1 MKPNI
6 MYTNKKYYLFIMWS
20 NLSSC
25 WGNNL
30 EFPDISAFKTS
41 IIALYSA
48 QFCLEYITDVY
59 IEINAL
65 WTQNCH
71 QTSHNHIFTYAYGV
85 HLWLVGIVLNCSV
98 GGLKTSLDFYSSVIF
113 FIYFLKLFSCLVP
126 KVLKK

>member
-1 MKPNI
+1 M
-6 MYTNKKYYLFIMWS
+6 
-20 NLSSC
+20 SSC

-41 IIALYSA
+41 ITALYSA

-59 IEINAL
+59 IEMNAL

-98 GGLKTSLDFYSSVIF
+98 GGLKTALYIYSFVIF
-113 FIYFLKLFSCLVP
+113 FIHIVILFNAFLWLVC
-126 KVLKK
+126 KANAEIQEQARFF

>member
-1 MKPNI
+1 
-6 MYTNKKYYLFIMWS
+6 MWS

-30 EFPDISAFKTS
+30 AFPGISAFKTS
-41 IIALYSA
+41 IRALYSA

-59 IEINAL
+59 IEMNAL

-85 HLWLVGIVLNCSV
+85 HLWLAGIVLSRSV
-98 GGLKTSLDFYSSVIF
+98 GGLETALYDYSLVIF
-113 FIYFLKLFSCLVP
+113 FIHILLQFSKLFPMFSV
-126 KVLKK
+126 

>member
-1 MKPNI
+1 M
-6 MYTNKKYYLFIMWS
+6 
-20 NLSSC
+20 SSC

-59 IEINAL
+59 IEMNAL

-85 HLWLVGIVLNCSV
+85 HLWLVGIVVNCSV
-98 GGLKTSLDFYSSVIF
+98 GGLKTALYFYSFVF
-113 FIYFLKLFSCLVP
+113 FTFCYTF
-126 KVLKK
+126 

>member
-1 MKPNI
+1 
-6 MYTNKKYYLFIMWS
+6 MWS

-30 EFPDISAFKTS
+30 EFPDISPFKTS

-59 IEINAL
+59 IEMNAL

-98 GGLKTSLDFYSSVIF
+98 GGLKTALYFYSFVIF
-113 FIYFLKLFSCLVP
+113 FIHILLHILV
-126 KVLKK
+126 LSM